1 MSLWAGFV
9 EWVMSLFGEVE
20 LPEWFLGG
28 VEFVTGIINAG
39 AGLGVWVAWPILLS
53 AVGLTFVLWSGGFVL
68 KFARWLLGL
77 IPTMGGG

>member
-1 MSLWAGFV
+1 MNLWAGFV

-28 VEFVTGIINAG
+28 VGFVTDIINAG
-39 AGLGVWVAWPILLS
+39 AGLGVWVAWPVLLG
-53 AVGLTFVLWSGGFVL
+53 AVGITFAIWSGGFVV

-77 IPTMGGG
+77 LPTMGGG